1 MTDDLVKRLREDVEE
16 FDGTCGKLATLAAD
30 RIEELRAM
38 VDLLNV
44 AARDLC
50 CHVPS
55 AELVNGISDQTKAV
69 LETIVWKEDKK

>member
-1 MTDDLVKRLREDVEE
+1 MTDLHAKRLR
-16 FDGTCGKLATLAAD
+16 GLANNGYCADILRNAAD

-55 AELVNGISDQTKAV
+55 AELVNGITDQTKAV